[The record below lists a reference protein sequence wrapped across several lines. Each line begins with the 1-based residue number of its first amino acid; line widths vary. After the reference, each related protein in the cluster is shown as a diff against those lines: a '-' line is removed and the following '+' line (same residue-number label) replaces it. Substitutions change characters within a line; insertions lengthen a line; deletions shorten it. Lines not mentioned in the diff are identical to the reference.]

1 MVDDTHKRYDII
13 YKKENAEN
21 VFTSQNERMQKCYP
35 FKENGRIQHIGVC
48 KKLVDNGHQVTN
60 PARIK

>member
-1 MVDDTHKRYDII
+1 MVDDTQKRYDII

-21 VFTSQNERMQKCYP
+21 VFTSQNERMHKCYP

-48 KKLVDNGHQVTN
+48 KKLVDN
-60 PARIK
+60 